1 MIPKLFHYIFF
12 DLKKGKKFEDFPI
25 FINNLKKCREINHDF
40 EIKVWNEKNVD
51 ELIKKY
57 DFYDNYL
64 NFKYPIQRVDFAK
77 YLILYE
83 NGGIYTDLDLKPVK
97 NCSPLLNNN
106 VIFSKSPYEPIQNN
120 CIGTEKKNELF
131 LSLMKYSIKQYDEKI
146 KNKIYETWTGR
157 FVLQTTGPRMMT
169 RFLKKYKNLPTVNIT
184 SVPEKNYDVDFPYF
198 IDYCTKTWMQK
209 IYYGDNIK
217 INTKN
222 LIK

>member
-77 YLILYE
+77 YYKL
-83 NGGIYTDLDLKPVK
+83 LDLV
-97 NCSPLLNNN
+97 
-106 VIFSKSPYEPIQNN
+106 
-120 CIGTEKKNELF
+120 
-131 LSLMKYSIKQYDEKI
+131 
-146 KNKIYETWTGR
+146 
-157 FVLQTTGPRMMT
+157 
-169 RFLKKYKNLPTVNIT
+169 
-184 SVPEKNYDVDFPYF
+184 
-198 IDYCTKTWMQK
+198 
-209 IYYGDNIK
+209 
-217 INTKN
+217 
-222 LIK
+222 